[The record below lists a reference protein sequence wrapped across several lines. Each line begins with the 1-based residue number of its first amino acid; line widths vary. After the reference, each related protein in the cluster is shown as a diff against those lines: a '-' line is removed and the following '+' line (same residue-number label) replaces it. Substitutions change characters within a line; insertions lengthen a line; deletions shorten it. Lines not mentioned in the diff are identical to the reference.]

1 MARQSSVTP
10 EQIQQMKQL
19 RDQGLSLRQ
28 IAKELGISR
37 GIVDYQL
44 RGYFGSCT
52 PRRKVALE
60 IELQMQELWCKGMSI
75 NQIAEEFDL
84 SYPTVRRHI
93 RAAKPEKLA
102 ARAALVDRIQQL
114 YMEGK
119 SYSQIEAQTGAYN
132 SLIRESTKDLPSP
145 RVANGG
151 ITIRQLE
158 RIQQLS
164 AQGLSAGK
172 VARLAGV
179 CESTAQKYMQAA
191 PKPAAPK
198 KVPGALCR
206 HKDTCQYWR
215 YMSGLDCYACHYGV
229 DNPVNRPWPAD
240 QCPGFPGPKTGPS
253 PTPMGIKPRREKP

>member
-10 EQIQQMKQL
+10 EQIQRMKQL
-19 RDQGLSLRQ
+19 RDQGMSLRR
-28 IAKELGISR
+28 IADALDISR

-52 PRRKVALE
+52 PRRKAALE

-145 RVANGG
+145 RVPGGG
-151 ITIRQLE
+151 ITLKQLE

-179 CESTAQKYMQAA
+179 CVSTAQKYMQAA

-206 HKDTCQYWR
+206 HKETCQYWR
-215 YMSGLDCYACHYGV
+215 YMSGLDCYACHYPL
-229 DNPVNRPWPAD
+229 DKNELRPCPAD
-240 QCPGFPGPKTGPS
+240 ECPGYPGK
-253 PTPMGIKPRREKP
+253 REE

>member
-19 RDQGLSLRQ
+19 RDQGMSLRR
-28 IAKELGISR
+28 IADALDISR

-132 SLIRESTKDLPSP
+132 SLIRESTKDLPSS

-179 CESTAQKYMQAA
+179 CENTASKYMQAS
-191 PKPAAPK
+191 PKPLAHPK
-198 KVPGALCR
+198 ASGALCR
-206 HKDTCQYWR
+206 HKDTCKYWR

-240 QCPGFPGPKTGPS
+240 ECPGYPGK
-253 PTPMGIKPRREKP
+253 REE

>member
-19 RDQGLSLRQ
+19 RDQGLSLPR
-28 IAKELGISR
+28 IADALDISK
-37 GIVDYQL
+37 GIVAYHMS
-44 RGYFGSCT
+44 GYFGTCT
-52 PRRKVALE
+52 PRRKVSMK
-60 IELQMQELWCKGMSI
+60 IELQIQELWCKGMSI
-75 NQIAEEFDL
+75 NQIAEKFDL

-102 ARAALVDRIQQL
+102 ARAALVDRIRQL

-145 RVANGG
+145 RVPNGG
-151 ITIRQLE
+151 ITLKQLE

-191 PKPAAPK
+191 PKPLAHPK
-198 KVPGALCR
+198 ASGALCR
-206 HKDTCQYWR
+206 HKETCQYWR

-240 QCPGFPGPKTGPS
+240 ECPGFPEEGGAK
-253 PTPMGIKPRREKP
+253 